1 MNNELKRP
9 HTPLCGLAS
18 RIAGRFEPYIQRV
31 RIALNIN
38 IEYQYNGFSIE
49 LPAEHLLPFCQKHHR
64 LYDRFLPHLCK
75 YLAPGSIVVDVGAN
89 CGDTVAA
96 MYESNNSLVFICVE
110 PDEVFFKFLQKNV
123 SRISL
128 FDKQAL
134 IKTIKSLVGQH
145 ITSASLEGA
154 GGTRRAIVDD
164 KENSKK
170 PLIKARSL
178 DDILSQCEVTEIRL
192 LKSDIDGFDYDVIDS
207 AESTL
212 DAEPPIIFFECL
224 LDHEFQKAGY
234 EKTMANLEAKGY
246 VGWVIFDNYGEV
258 VLRTSDIQIVDQL
271 LDYVWRQNTRHSTRT
286 IYYYDILAVTKR
298 DSVLMERVI
307 DDYITAR

>member
-1 MNNELKRP
+1 MNDDVERP
-9 HTPLCGLAS
+9 PLLRAIVS
-18 RIAGRFEPYIQRV
+18 RVVSRLSLYIRRV

-38 IEYQYNGFSIE
+38 IKYQYNGFFIE
-49 LPAEHLLPFCQKHHR
+49 LPAEHLLPMYQKHHR
-64 LYDRFLPHLCK
+64 LYDRFLPHICK

-96 MYESNNSLVFICVE
+96 MYESNKGLVFICVE

-123 SRISL
+123 SRIRAS
-128 FDKQAL
+128 DKQAL
-134 IKTIKSLVGQH
+134 IKTIKSLVGRR

-164 KENSKK
+164 RETSKI

-178 DDILSQCEVTEIRL
+178 DDILSQCEVTNIRL
-192 LKSDIDGFDYDVIDS
+192 LKSDVDGFDYDVIDS

-212 DAEPPIIFFECL
+212 DAEPPIIFFECR

-234 EKTMANLEAKGY
+234 EKTMANLETKGY
-246 VGWVIFDNYGEV
+246 GEWVLLDNCGEV
-258 VLRTSDIQIVDQL
+258 VLHTSDIKIVNQL
-271 LDYVWRQNTRHSTRT
+271 LDYVWRQNTGHSTRT

-298 DSVLMERVI
+298 DSALMGRVI
-307 DDYITAR
+307 DDYIAAR